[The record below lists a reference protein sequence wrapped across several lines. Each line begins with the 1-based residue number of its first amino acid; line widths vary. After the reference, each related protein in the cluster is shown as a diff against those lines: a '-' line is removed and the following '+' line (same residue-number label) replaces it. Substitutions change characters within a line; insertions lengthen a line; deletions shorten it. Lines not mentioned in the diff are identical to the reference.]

1 MDESKTEDPK
11 VMQLA
16 NTLKSRGLA
25 VSMYDAIERAR
36 NILEIRP
43 MKIDVQSE
51 GNDVQNDVTLNELM
65 REVGVS
71 PEQVEAQEKQRL
83 ESIKDELNN
92 IRVDIEVAKRA
103 PEKPNLIKEE
113 IDKVEG
119 EVINLTEDAPESKAE
134 KEPHKAK
141 HGDLAEEEEEY

>member
-1 MDESKTEDPK
+1 MGESKTEDPK

-36 NILEIRP
+36 NILEIKP

-51 GNDVQNDVTLNELM
+51 GNDLQNDATLNELM

-71 PEQVEAQEKQRL
+71 PEQVEAQEKQML
-83 ESIKDELNN
+83 ESVKDEINN
-92 IRVDIEVAKRA
+92 IKVDIEEAKSA
-103 PEKPNLIKEE
+103 PEKIKDVKGE
-113 IDKVEG
+113 IEKVKE
-119 EVINLTEDAPESKAE
+119 EVINITEDIKKSEAK
-134 KEPHKAK
+134 KEPHEAK
-141 HGDLAEEEEEY
+141 HDGLAEEEEEY